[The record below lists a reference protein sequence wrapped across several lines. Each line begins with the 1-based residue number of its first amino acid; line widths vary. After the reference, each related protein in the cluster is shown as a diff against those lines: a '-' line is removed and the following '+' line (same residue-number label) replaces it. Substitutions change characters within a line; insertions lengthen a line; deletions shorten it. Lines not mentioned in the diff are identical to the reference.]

1 MEFELWLF
9 AVKQLAQTYEMSQV
23 IFSQLPDAEKEDLRK
38 EYDSTVGGGSSSS
51 TDDKAEKADKIIKEY
66 NDLLNGFQNAMS
78 IAERFVEKNN
88 VLKLNKKLQI
98 DPSNP
103 DQVFLRRS
111 FTNLEASTQQVI
123 LFLKHISKPITA
135 EGELHKDASGVYAV
149 DGHKVGHG
157 MLIEFFHINR
167 WEIGRLCE
175 VSDVPYGFFFLGFRN
190 EVFDVDL
197 EGLQVRLR
205 E

>member
-23 IFSQLPDAEKEDLRK
+23 IFSQLPDAEKKDLRD
-38 EYDSTVGGGSSSS
+38 EYDKTVGGGSSSS
-51 TDDKAEKADKIIKEY
+51 TEKTDKADKVIKEY
-66 NDLLNGFQNAMS
+66 QDLFNGFQNAMS
-78 IAERFVEKNN
+78 IAERFIEKNN
-88 VLKLNKKLQI
+88 VAKLDKSLQI

-111 FTNLEASTQQVI
+111 FTSLESSILQVL

-135 EGELHKDASGVYAV
+135 EGELHKDASGYYSLDGRTVY
-149 DGHKVGHG
+149 HG

-167 WEIGRLCE
+167 WEIGRLCQA
-175 VSDVPYGFFFLGFRN
+175 SDVPYGYFILGFRN

-205 E
+205 D